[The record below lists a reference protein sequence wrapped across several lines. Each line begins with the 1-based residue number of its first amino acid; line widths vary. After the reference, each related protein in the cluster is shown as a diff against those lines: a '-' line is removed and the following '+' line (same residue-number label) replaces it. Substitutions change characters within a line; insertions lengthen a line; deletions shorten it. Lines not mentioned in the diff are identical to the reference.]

1 MDAVW
6 IIYVDAHVGC
16 ARVVRG
22 LIDIVEVPSVLAFGL
37 QIHKK
42 LGSFQVGKWEGWN
55 GGCMT

>member
-42 LGSFQVGKWEGWN
+42 LGSFQVGSR
-55 GGCMT
+55 